1 MLMYARVE
9 CLKMTFVKDLTSKV
23 ILGNPFMALIYP
35 FQTSV
40 EGIST
45 EILGQRVL
53 FKYIVAPIKEVN
65 QLKGMSNF

>member
-9 CLKMTFVKDLTSKV
+9 CLKTTFVKDLTSKV

-35 FQTSV
+35 FRTSE

-45 EILGQRVL
+45 EILG
-53 FKYIVAPIKEVN
+53 
-65 QLKGMSNF
+65 

>member
-1 MLMYARVE
+1 MYYKLE
-9 CLKMTFVKDLTSKV
+9 
-23 ILGNPFMALIYP
+23 
-35 FQTSV
+35 

-53 FKYIVAPIKEVN
+53 FKYILAPIKEVN

>member
-1 MLMYARVE
+1 MQEWNVS
-9 CLKMTFVKDLTSKV
+9 KTTFVKGLTSKV

-35 FQTSV
+35 FRTSK

-53 FKYIVAPIKEVN
+53 FKYIVINTITKE
-65 QLKGMSNF
+65 